1 MKKRLFPIFAAALGF
16 TSVSVAH
23 ADTISYS
30 GSFSGPTDVT
40 NQAIAVSQFN
50 PNLGILQSASFQL
63 SATMTTDA
71 FATND
76 GDFFVGWD
84 KLVYSLSLV
93 GDVPFSA
100 LAIAANGGPTRVV
113 GNGAPDGTFSFA
125 EMAHLTSSPNPW
137 TFSGPALTAA
147 QTFAQGALS
156 AFTGI
161 DNLNFFLTTLNED
174 TFSLAGTQTGGVPA
188 SLSGLHTN
196 IASQVLVTYTYAVP
210 EPSTY
215 ALLGVGVLFLGF
227 VARKRG
233 AHLA

>member
-1 MKKRLFPIFAAALGF
+1 MKKRLITLIAAAVGF
-16 TSVSVAH
+16 VAAGVVH
-23 ADTISYS
+23 ADTVTYS
-30 GSFSGPTDVT
+30 GNFSGLTDVT

-50 PNLGILQSASFQL
+50 PTLGVLQSASFQL
-63 SATMTTDA
+63 SATMNTDA
-71 FATND
+71 FANND

-93 GDVPFSA
+93 GDAPYSG
-100 LAIAANGGPTRVV
+100 LAIAASNAPARVV
-113 GNGAPDGTFSFA
+113 GSGTPDGNFSFA
-125 EMAHLTSSPNPW
+125 QMLHLTSSPNPW
-137 TFSGPALTAA
+137 TFAGPTLAAA

-156 AFTGI
+156 AFTGSG
-161 DNLNFFLTTLNED
+161 NLNFFLTTINED
-174 TFSLAGTQTGGVPA
+174 AFSVAGAQTGGVPA
-188 SLSGLHTN
+188 SLQGLHTN

-233 AHLA
+233 ALNA